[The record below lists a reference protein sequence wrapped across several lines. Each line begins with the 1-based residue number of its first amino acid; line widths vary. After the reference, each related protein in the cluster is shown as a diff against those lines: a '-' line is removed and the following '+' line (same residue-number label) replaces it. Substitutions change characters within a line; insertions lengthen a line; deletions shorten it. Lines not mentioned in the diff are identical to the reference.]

1 MAITLPK
8 RDENKP
14 VAVTKSADAAPPV
27 DISSYDPALLAA
39 WRRFLDFDLASLEQK
54 GTYQHIRQAIIM
66 LGALASTFAIVIT
79 FFAPDSPLRALL
91 RIALIVLPVAT
102 VALMNYGAQ
111 FAVSTHW
118 VEYRVAGEIIRSQIY
133 LYRLDA
139 EKYHGKLPHEKQALL
154 LNEVETV
161 DRWVQEQNIDRP
173 QLQPISDQKLLQR
186 IQEKTEGGDDGF
198 KPLDIDRYIQ
208 WRVANQ
214 LNWYKQKIQEDRRMT
229 RRNRLIAI
237 SIAALGS
244 VFAGIGNGLES
255 LVGVTTA
262 IGAAL
267 TTSSDVRMYGRT
279 YRIYYDAACGLQNIL
294 NEWSILPARQ
304 RTEQQKAKLATE
316 FERIFDQERRQWRD
330 ETIKTQMT
338 SEQAIYAQVKQVAG
352 NRAENLPPLAVAP
365 ARELPAI
372 AIGGEQPD
380 NVPDTQPDSANT
392 APSTNQAAASSANG
406 APTGTDTPAHE
417 MPEAS
422 ASVDNVGQTDDDKA
436 TRQHEP

>member
-8 RDENKP
+8 RDETKP
-14 VAVTKSADAAPPV
+14 ATVTITTDTALPV
-27 DISSYDPALLAA
+27 DISKFDPALLAA
-39 WRRFLDFDLASLEQK
+39 WRRFLDFDLASMDQK
-54 GTYQHIRQAIIM
+54 GTYQRIRQAIIL
-66 LGALASTFAIVIT
+66 LGALASTIAIVIT
-79 FFAPDSPLRALL
+79 FFAPDSPLRTLF

-139 EKYHGKLPHEKQALL
+139 EKYHGKSPEDKQALL

-161 DRWVQEQNIDRP
+161 DHWVQEQNIDRP
-173 QLQPISDQKLLQR
+173 QLQPISDRELLQR
-186 IQEKTEGGDDGF
+186 IREKTEGGDNGF
-198 KPLDIDRYIQ
+198 EPLDIDRYIQ

-229 RRNRLIAI
+229 RRNRVIAI
-237 SIAALGS
+237 GIAALGS

-279 YRIYYDAACGLQNIL
+279 YRIYYDAACGLQNVL
-294 NEWSILPARQ
+294 NEWSILPSEK
-304 RTEQQKAKLATE
+304 RTEPQKARFATE

-352 NRAENLPPLAVAP
+352 NRVENLPPLAVANIG
-365 ARELPAI
+365 ELPDVT
-372 AIGGEQPD
+372 IGQDEQPANAAPNRGSSTD
-380 NVPDTQPDSANT
+380 ANKLPAKTETPPPPPDV
-392 APSTNQAAASSANG
+392 
-406 APTGTDTPAHE
+406 
-417 MPEAS
+417 PEAQIKVVK
-422 ASVDNVGQTDDDKA
+422 AGETGDNPPVRPK
-436 TRQHEP
+436 P